1 MPTPV
6 VYAGY
11 VGNRVRLWII
21 CETCRRQVFLGSMIT
36 SNPTFTM
43 PLCTWCHPSAQP
55 RTEDEKKTL
64 SGPWTATA

>member
-1 MPTPV
+1 MATPV

-21 CETCRRQVFLGSMIT
+21 CEGCRRQVFLGSMIT

-43 PLCTWCHPSAQP
+43 PLCTWCHP
-55 RTEDEKKTL
+55 TEQREENEKTVN
-64 SGPWTATA
+64 GPWTATA